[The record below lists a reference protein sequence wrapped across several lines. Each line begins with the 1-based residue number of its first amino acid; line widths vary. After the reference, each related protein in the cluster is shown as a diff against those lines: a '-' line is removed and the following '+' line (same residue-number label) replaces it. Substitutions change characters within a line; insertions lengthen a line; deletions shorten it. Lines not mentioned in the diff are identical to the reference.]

1 MGAVSATFYNVVFH
15 TGGIQCDV
23 ITAWRDFFYIT
34 GIVLEMKE
42 RWKKGTQVWKEKQEK
57 GRAGIYPFGV

>member
-23 ITAWRDFFYIT
+23 ITAWRGFFYIT

-42 RWKKGTQVWKEKQEK
+42 LWKKGTQVWKEKQEK
-57 GRAGIYPFGV
+57 ERAGIYPFGV

>member
-1 MGAVSATFYNVVFH
+1 MWFSTLEAFSVMLLLL
-15 TGGIQCDV
+15 GG
-23 ITAWRDFFYIT
+23 FFDIT

-42 RWKKGTQVWKEKQEK
+42 RWKKGTQVGKEKQEK